1 MDKPE
6 ERAAERE
13 LPQAVVA
20 RRRSFSLVWLIPL
33 VAVLIGGWLVV
44 KALREKGPEITI
56 AFRSAEG
63 LEAGKTKIKYKDV
76 MIGLVEEISLQPD
89 LSGVVVRASL
99 DPGSEPFL
107 TEKTRF
113 WIVRARVVA
122 GEVSALGTLLS
133 GAYITLDPVR
143 EGKPTKHFVGLE
155 VPPVVTKGLP
165 GRHFVLEAG
174 RMGSLDVGA
183 PVYYR
188 QLQVGQVVSSELLPG
203 GETFRFTVF
212 VDAPYHEYV
221 YAASRFWNASGI
233 DLRLDAGGVR
243 LTTES
248 LVAVV
253 AGGIAFDHLDPRQ
266 PKAPAEENSLFTL
279 YDSRQEASEAS
290 YTRRT
295 RYLLHFDES
304 VRGLEPGAPVEFHG
318 VKIGEVVRFDLE
330 YHARQGD
337 FRVPVEIELEG
348 ERISLVGELP
358 ESERGATL
366 LDRLV
371 RRGLRAQLKS
381 GNMVTGK
388 LIVDI
393 DFHPRAPAR
402 ALGRGGEYPEI
413 PTIPS
418 DIETVLSRL
427 DVVLAKIEK
436 IPFDEIGQGLRRNSE
451 NLNANLVEIR
461 RLTGR
466 VNDETV
472 PELSR
477 TMQQMQQ
484 TLAELQRSLGSDS
497 AVQLETIRAMAEV
510 GEAARAVRA
519 LTDYLE
525 RHPEALIYGKEEEK
539 KP

>member
-279 YDSRQEASEAS
+279 YDSRQEANEAS

>member
-1 MDKPE
+1 MERPE
-6 ERAAERE
+6 SPEAESA
-13 LPQAVVA
+13 LPQAVVS

-63 LEAGKTKIKYKDV
+63 LEAGKTRIKYKDV
-76 MIGLVEEISLQPD
+76 AIGLVEEISLSPD
-89 LSGVVVRASL
+89 LTGVVVRVSL

-212 VDAPYHEYV
+212 IHAPYHEYV
-221 YAASRFWNASGI
+221 YATSRFWNASGI

-266 PKAPAEENSLFTL
+266 PKAPAEENRLFTL

-330 YHARQGD
+330 YHAQQGD

-348 ERISLVGELP
+348 DRISLVGELP

-402 ALGRGGEYPEI
+402 ALVRGGEYPEI

-466 VNDETV
+466 FNDETV
-472 PELSR
+472 PELGR
-477 TMQQMQQ
+477 TLQQMQQ

-497 AVQLETIRAMAEV
+497 AVQLETTRAMAEV